1 MRKLL
6 GTIILGI
13 ILLSCGKDSNDE
25 VLPVEYRE
33 LSFSIMPVTAGGDM
47 KDWECQQGEADY
59 LQVVLNDQE
68 YYLNVFRLNGF
79 LYSEPIRDKLET
91 GNDSVLCRISRFIL
105 WSAGREPEAILPG
118 SDDTALMGTPDQGSF
133 YSQYVVNPLT
143 YMVMIP
149 IMEHFSIPM
158 EVICFQPDTSAIYL
172 SR

>member
-1 MRKLL
+1 MKKLL
-6 GTIILGI
+6 GFIFLTIIMLA
-13 ILLSCGKDSNDE
+13 CGKDSTDDMQP
-25 VLPVEYRE
+25 LEYRE
-33 LSFSIMPVTAGGDM
+33 LSFSIMPVTAGGGL

-68 YYLNVFRLNGF
+68 YYLDVFRLNGF

-91 GNDSVLCRISRFIL
+91 GSDSILCRISRFIL

-118 SDDTALMGTPDQGSF
+118 SDDTALMGTPDQESYF
-133 YSQYVVNPLT
+133 SQYVVNSLT

-149 IMEHFSIPM
+149 VTEHFSIPM
-158 EVICFQPDTSAIYL
+158 EVICYQPDTSAIYL